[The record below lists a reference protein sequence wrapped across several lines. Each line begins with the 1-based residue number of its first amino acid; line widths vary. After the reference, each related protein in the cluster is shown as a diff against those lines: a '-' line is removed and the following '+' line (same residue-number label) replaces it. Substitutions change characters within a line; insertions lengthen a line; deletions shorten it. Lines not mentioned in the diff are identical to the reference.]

1 MATQKFFGGGE
12 SFASP
17 GSSYLCRTH
26 SQEAVVKRQ
35 IVIYKAKPEHAV
47 ENERLL
53 KAVFAELQA
62 KRPDG
67 VRYVAAKLAD
77 DTYVHIVFTDTPEGE
92 PGPLSRLDAFRAY
105 QAEVRSR
112 LQAPP
117 TAGDATIIGDY
128 RMLSE

>member
-1 MATQKFFGGGE
+1 M
-12 SFASP
+12 
-17 GSSYLCRTH
+17 
-26 SQEAVVKRQ
+26 KRQ
-35 IVIYKAKPEHAV
+35 IVVYKAKPEHNA

-62 KRPDG
+62 KQPTG
-67 VRYVAAKLAD
+67 VRYMAAKLPD
-77 DTYVHIVFTDTPEGE
+77 DTYVHLVFTDTPEGE
-92 PGPLSRLDAFRAY
+92 PFPLSQLDAFRAY

-117 TAGDATIIGDY
+117 TTGEATIIGDY

>member
-1 MATQKFFGGGE
+1 M
-12 SFASP
+12 
-17 GSSYLCRTH
+17 
-26 SQEAVVKRQ
+26 KRQ
-35 IVIYKAKPEHAV
+35 IVIYKAKPEHHA

-53 KAVFAELQA
+53 KGVFAELQA
-62 KRPDG
+62 KQPKD
-67 VRYVAAKLAD
+67 VRYLAARLGE

-92 PGPLSRLDAFRAY
+92 PGPLSKLDAFRAY

-117 TAGDATIIGDY
+117 ATGEATIVGDY

>member
-1 MATQKFFGGGE
+1 
-12 SFASP
+12 
-17 GSSYLCRTH
+17 
-26 SQEAVVKRQ
+26 VKRQ

>member
-1 MATQKFFGGGE
+1 M
-12 SFASP
+12 
-17 GSSYLCRTH
+17 
-26 SQEAVVKRQ
+26 KRQ
-35 IVIYKAKPEHAV
+35 IVIYKAKPEHNA

-53 KAVFAELQA
+53 KAVFAELHA
-62 KRPDG
+62 KQPKG
-67 VRYVAAKLAD
+67 VRYVAAKLPD

-92 PGPLSRLDAFRAY
+92 PGPLSKLDAFRAY

-117 TAGDATIIGDY
+117 TTGEATIIGDY

>member
-1 MATQKFFGGGE
+1 M
-12 SFASP
+12 
-17 GSSYLCRTH
+17 
-26 SQEAVVKRQ
+26 KRQ
-35 IVIYKAKPEHAV
+35 IVVYKAKPEHNA
-47 ENERLL
+47 ENEHLL

-62 KRPDG
+62 KQPTG
-67 VRYVAAKLAD
+67 VRYMAAKLPD

-92 PGPLSRLDAFRAY
+92 PFPLSQLDAFRAY

-117 TAGDATIIGDY
+117 TTGEATIIGDY

>member
-1 MATQKFFGGGE
+1 M
-12 SFASP
+12 
-17 GSSYLCRTH
+17 
-26 SQEAVVKRQ
+26 KRQ
-35 IVIYKAKPEHAV
+35 IVIYKAKPEHNA

-53 KAVFAELQA
+53 KDVFEELHA
-62 KRPDG
+62 KQSPD
-67 VRYVAAKLAD
+67 VRYVTVRLGD

-92 PGPLSRLDAFRAY
+92 PGPLSKLGAFRAY

-117 TAGDATIIGDY
+117 STGEATIIGDY

>member
-1 MATQKFFGGGE
+1 M
-12 SFASP
+12 
-17 GSSYLCRTH
+17 
-26 SQEAVVKRQ
+26 KRQ
-35 IVIYKAKPEHAV
+35 IVIYKAKPEHNA

-53 KAVFAELQA
+53 KAVFAELHA
-62 KRPDG
+62 KQPKG

-77 DTYVHIVFTDTPEGE
+77 DTYVHFVFTDTPEGE
-92 PGPLSRLDAFRAY
+92 PGPLSKLDAFRAY

-117 TAGDATIIGDY
+117 TTGEATIIGDY